1 MQALNIT
8 SETTTTVK
16 ALYGDGGGVRSIRL
30 TNTHASTA
38 VVVEL
43 YTQGDTP
50 LIEILST
57 LVDLPEPG
65 IVSAAGR
72 FDALTNVEVGDEI
85 VFYEPTAIGTS
96 ELFQISSPITVTSL
110 TSITACEF
118 SSIVIAPDNAVAKF
132 YQLEK
137 TYILKTSIPAS
148 TSLLLD
154 EGISFNNKT
163 HALKLKTTGAGL
175 AISTPLSVIIK

>member
-16 ALYGDGGGVRSIRL
+16 ALYGDGGGVKSIRL

-38 VVVEL
+38 VDVEL
-43 YTQGDTP
+43 YIQGDTP

-57 LVDLPEPG
+57 LVNFTSPG
-65 IVSAAGR
+65 IDSTSGQ
-72 FDALTNVEVGDEI
+72 FDTVINVEVGDE
-85 VFYEPTAIGTS
+85 VLFYDPVHTAIVIPQKGD
-96 ELFQISSPITVTSL
+96 PITVAELVEGATRL
-110 TSITACEF
+110 IF